1 MVFDKNIDEI
11 DQEEIDEITDD
22 LLKIYCKGKNV
33 ISKNECNKILNDLF
47 KSLFDHKLKKKS
59 FDCIYNNIKKNEY
72 GKIKREDF
80 EDISRALIISFN
92 INYITN
98 CDSFKDKICIK
109 IGKNLLP
116 IYYYI
121 KKE

>member
-1 MVFDKNIDEI
+1 MGSEKNIEI
-11 DQEEIDEITDD
+11 EQEAIDEITKD
-22 LLKIYCKGKNV
+22 LFKIYSKGKNNMT
-33 ISKNECNKILNDLF
+33 KNECKKILNDLF
-47 KSLFDHKLKKKS
+47 KSLFEHKLKNKS
-59 FDCIYNNIKKNEY
+59 FECIYNNIKKDDN
-72 GKIKREDF
+72 GRINKKDF

-98 CDSFKDKICIK
+98 SSSFKDKICIK

>member
-1 MVFDKNIDEI
+1 MGSEKNIEI
-11 DQEEIDEITDD
+11 EQEAIDEITKD
-22 LLKIYCKGKNV
+22 LFKIYSKGKNNMTK
-33 ISKNECNKILNDLF
+33 SECKKVLNDLF
-47 KSLFDHKLKKKS
+47 KSLFEHKLKSKS
-59 FDCIYNNIKKNEY
+59 FECIYNNLKKDEKGRIN
-72 GKIKREDF
+72 KKDF

-98 CDSFKDKICIK
+98 SSSFKDKICIK

>member
-1 MVFDKNIDEI
+1 MGSEKNIEI
-11 DQEEIDEITDD
+11 EQEAIYEITKD
-22 LLKIYCKGKNV
+22 LFKIYSKGKNNMT
-33 ISKNECNKILNDLF
+33 KNECKKILNDLF
-47 KSLFDHKLKKKS
+47 KSLFEHKLKNKS
-59 FDCIYNNIKKNEY
+59 FECIYNNIKKDDKGRIN
-72 GKIKREDF
+72 KKDF

-98 CDSFKDKICIK
+98 SSSFNDKICIK

>member
-1 MVFDKNIDEI
+1 MGSEKNIEI
-11 DQEEIDEITDD
+11 EQEAIDEITSD
-22 LLKIYCKGKNV
+22 LFKIYSKGKKSM
-33 ISKNECNKILNDLF
+33 SKNECKKILNDLF
-47 KSLFDHKLKKKS
+47 KSLFEHKLKSKS
-59 FDCIYNNIKKNEY
+59 FECIFNNLKKNDD
-72 GKIKREDF
+72 GQILKQDF

-92 INYITN
+92 INLITN
-98 CDSFKDKICIK
+98 CSSFNDKICIK

>member
-1 MVFDKNIDEI
+1 MGNEKNIEI
-11 DQEEIDEITDD
+11 EEEAVNEITND
-22 LLKIYCKGKNV
+22 LFKIYCGGRKYMCKAQC
-33 ISKNECNKILNDLF
+33 KKILNDLF
-47 KSLFDHKLKKKS
+47 KSLFEHKLKNKS
-59 FDCIYNNIKKNEY
+59 FECIFNNLKKNDD
-72 GKIKREDF
+72 GKISKIDF

-92 INYITN
+92 INMITN
-98 CDSFKDKICIK
+98 CSSFNDKICIK

>member
-1 MVFDKNIDEI
+1 MGSEKNIEI
-11 DQEEIDEITDD
+11 EQEAIDEITKD
-22 LLKIYCKGKNV
+22 LFKIYSKGKNNMT
-33 ISKNECNKILNDLF
+33 KNECKKILNDLF
-47 KSLFDHKLKKKS
+47 KSLFEHKLKSKS
-59 FDCIYNNIKKNEY
+59 FECIYNNLKKDDKGRIN
-72 GKIKREDF
+72 KKDF

-98 CDSFKDKICIK
+98 CSSFKDKICIK

>member
-1 MVFDKNIDEI
+1 MVEKNIEI
-11 DQEEIDEITDD
+11 EQETIDEITNNLFD
-22 LLKIYCKGKNV
+22 IY
-33 ISKNECNKILNDLF
+33 SKNNNFMSKSKCKRVLNDLF
-47 KSLFDHKLKKKS
+47 KSLFEHKLKNKS
-59 FDCIYNNIKKNEY
+59 FECVYDNLKKNKI
-72 GKIKREDF
+72 GKILKKDF

-92 INYITN
+92 INLITN
-98 CDSFKDKICIK
+98 CSSFKDKICIK